1 VGQFEHYAY
10 SSWCI
15 SLKYGVDTPDHGE
28 HEKGYQFDIGLFIT
42 GGQNKQGINYR
53 SSEYDFATTEKLV
66 KMLQSNPNVTRI
78 IFNDPKI
85 TGSKI
90 ARDKPGGTTHD
101 NHLHVEWD
109 DGCQ

>member
-1 VGQFEHYAY
+1 
-10 SSWCI
+10 
-15 SLKYGVDTPDHGE
+15 
-28 HEKGYQFDIGLFIT
+28 
-42 GGQNKQGINYR
+42 
-53 SSEYDFATTEKLV
+53 
-66 KMLQSNPNVTRI
+66 MLQSNPNVTRI